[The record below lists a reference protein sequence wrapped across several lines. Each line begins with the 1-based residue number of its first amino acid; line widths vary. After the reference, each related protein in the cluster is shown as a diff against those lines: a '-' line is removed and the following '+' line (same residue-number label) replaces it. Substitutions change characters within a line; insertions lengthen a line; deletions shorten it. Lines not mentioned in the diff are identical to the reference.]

1 MREDERDGEKEKEG
15 GREREKGEERERGHK
30 QLNTNTRSSGRVAVK
45 EPLRSSKTW
54 SKRRELTDSSE
65 KGDRERKLKRTRRE
79 RIREKER
86 CFSSFN

>member
-1 MREDERDGEKEKEG
+1 MERKRRREA
-15 GREREKGEERERGHK
+15 EREKGEERERGHK

-54 SKRRELTDSSE
+54 CKRRELTDSSE